1 MPKPRSCFLM
11 LIVLLVAGLVAHSRG
26 GEGEGGGESPFAL
39 LRSRSSAERLR
50 ARALIVEARRQ
61 TLGELLTIIRAPV
74 DEGEPFYISGT
85 RRNLAVDL
93 LGRLRA
99 KEAVPEL
106 VDILLPKPGHSTDT
120 SRLMFFGHAGYA
132 LVRIGLPSVA
142 PVLERLKTLERWGDR
157 DPYLRVLVAVEGA
170 AGAEERLR
178 QSIEREPAG
187 KTRENLQAGLADLLQ
202 HRFPVESAEELGRR
216 LLLLDGES
224 R

>member
-1 MPKPRSCFLM
+1 MSKPRSCFL
-11 LIVLLVAGLVAHSRG
+11 LLVVLLVAGLVGYSRG
-26 GEGEGGGESPFAL
+26 GGTEGGRRTAFAL
-39 LRSRSSAERLR
+39 LNSDASEERLR
-50 ARALIVEARRQ
+50 ARALILEDRRQ
-61 TLGELLTIIRAPV
+61 TIEGLLTIIRAPV

-85 RRNLAVDL
+85 PRNLAIDL
-93 LGRLRA
+93 VGRLRA

-157 DPYLRVLVAVEGA
+157 DPYLRVLVAIEGA
-170 AGAEERLR
+170 ARAEERLR

-187 KTRENLQAGLADLLQ
+187 KTRENLQATLADLLQ

-216 LLLLDGES
+216 RLLLDRES